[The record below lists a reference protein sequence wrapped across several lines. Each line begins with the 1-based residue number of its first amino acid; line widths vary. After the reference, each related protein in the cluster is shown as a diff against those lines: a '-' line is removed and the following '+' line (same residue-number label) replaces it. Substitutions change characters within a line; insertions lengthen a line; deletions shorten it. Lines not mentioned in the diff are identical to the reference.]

1 MPARR
6 PQLAEL
12 GLFLLVVALPL
23 AFTPF
28 STSPFGDPKLVILVG
43 GSLALWGSGRPLD
56 RRIGALAA
64 LWAVFTALSAL
75 TGVEPIRSLAAHT
88 DGEGGGLMLVLSCAA
103 IVVTA
108 VGVDADLR
116 ERTRRWFVIA
126 SCIVGA
132 LGLVFRFA
140 PDVLTDTFGLRTLSF
155 VGATMGN
162 QLFAA
167 ALLAAGIA
175 AALVPG
181 KRLRNQVVVVAFLA
195 LGAASFGERS
205 SLLLPAVAVIVTLAR
220 TRMPWRA
227 AIALAGT
234 VGVVLLGWQWAQ
246 PILPGRET
254 GAGAALAPLQGE
266 ATDVDR
272 AVVWR
277 VTADSIGEHPLL
289 GWGPGTTQVAYLTN
303 ATPADIA
310 EATRGWADA
319 HNLFLET
326 TVTSGILGLIPLVA
340 IFVLLIGRA
349 WRGGP
354 ERAWSLGAAA
364 ALGAYAMVEPLNL
377 VLTPLLFLFAA
388 MAAGLRAREPAS
400 ADERSPRGVRLGVG
414 IVLSLSLV
422 VSLTMIAGATF
433 ERWGRA
439 YGEEWAYRAALRVQ
453 PWRLTSTEQLALQL
467 AAEGRA
473 GDQQAG
479 AEAKRII
486 ADGVERFPWD
496 VNVRVWAADVDTL
509 LNDPTGAKA
518 WLRQH
523 VERFPADRS
532 VLMGDVPDDG
542 FTLPGEEPVTGG

>member
-23 AFTPF
+23 TFTPF

-43 GSLALWGSGRPLD
+43 GSLALWGSGLPLD

-64 LWAVFTALSAL
+64 LWTAFTALSAL
-75 TGVEPIRSLAAHT
+75 TGVEPIRSLASRT

-108 VGVDADLR
+108 VGVDAALR
-116 ERTRRWFVIA
+116 ERTRRWFVVA

-140 PDVLTDTFGLRTLSF
+140 PDVLTDTLGLKILSF

-181 KRLRNQVVVVAFLA
+181 KRLRNQVLVVAFLA

-205 SLLLPAVAVIVTLAR
+205 SLILPAVAVIVTLAR

-227 AIALAGT
+227 AFALAAT
-234 VGVVLLGWQWAQ
+234 AAVVLLGWQIAE
-246 PILPGRET
+246 PMLPGRET

-272 AVVWR
+272 AVMWR
-277 VTADSIGEHPLL
+277 VTSGSIGEHPLV
-289 GWGPGTTQVAYLTN
+289 GWGPGTTQVAYLTS
-303 ATPADIA
+303 ATPADIE
-310 EATRGWADA
+310 EATRRWADA

-326 TVTSGILGLIPLVA
+326 AVTSGILGLIPLVA
-340 IFVLLIGRA
+340 LLLLLVGRA
-349 WRGGP
+349 WRAGP
-354 ERAWSLGAAA
+354 DRAWSLGAAA

-388 MAAGLRAREPAS
+388 MAAGLRAREPA
-400 ADERSPRGVRLGVG
+400 ADERTPRGVRLAVG

-433 ERWGRA
+433 ERWGRH

-467 AAEGRA
+467 AAQGRA
-473 GDQQAG
+473 GDEQAG
-479 AEAKRII
+479 AEAKRLI
-486 ADGVERFPWD
+486 AEGVERFPWD

-509 LNDPTGAKA
+509 LNDPAGSRA
-518 WLRQH
+518 WRRQH
-523 VERFPADRS
+523 VERFPADAT
-532 VLMGDVPDDG
+532 VLTDDAPDDG
-542 FTLPGEEPVTGG
+542 FTLPGDEPVTGG

>member
-43 GSLALWGSGRPLD
+43 GSLALWGSGLPLD

-64 LWAVFTALSAL
+64 LWTAFTALSAL
-75 TGVEPIRSLAAHT
+75 TGVEPIRSLAART

-116 ERTRRWFVIA
+116 ERTRRWFVVA

-140 PDVLTDTFGLRTLSF
+140 PDVLTDTLGLKTLSF

-181 KRLRNQVVVVAFLA
+181 KRLRNQMVVVAFLA
-195 LGAASFGERS
+195 LGAATFGERS
-205 SLLLPAVAVIVTLAR
+205 SLVLPAVAVVVTLWR
-220 TRMPWRA
+220 SRMPWRTTV
-227 AIALAGT
+227 ALGAT
-234 VGVVLLGWQWAQ
+234 VGVVLLGWQLLDPA
-246 PILPGRET
+246 LPGRET
-254 GAGAALAPLQGE
+254 DVDAALAPLQGQ
-266 ATDVDR
+266 ATDTDR
-272 AVVWR
+272 AVVWK
-277 VTADSIGEHPLL
+277 VTAGGMAERPIL
-289 GWGPGTTQVAYLTN
+289 GWGPGTTQVPYLTR
-303 ATPADIA
+303 ATPADIE
-310 EATRGWADA
+310 EATRRWADA

-340 IFVLLIGRA
+340 LFVLLVGRA
-349 WRGGP
+349 WRAGP

-388 MAAGLRAREPAS
+388 MAAGLRAREPA
-400 ADERSPRGVRLGVG
+400 ADERTPRGVRLAVG

-433 ERWGRA
+433 ERWGRH

-467 AAEGRA
+467 AAQGRA
-473 GDQQAG
+473 GDEQAG

-486 ADGVERFPWD
+486 AEGVERFPWD

-509 LNDPTGAKA
+509 LNDPAGSRA
-518 WLRQH
+518 WRRQH
-523 VERFPADRS
+523 VERFPADADRAH
-532 VLMGDVPDDG
+532 
-542 FTLPGEEPVTGG
+542 

>member
-43 GSLALWGSGRPLD
+43 GSLALWGSGLPLD

-64 LWAVFTALSAL
+64 LWTAFTALSAL
-75 TGVEPIRSLAAHT
+75 TGVEPIRSLAART

-103 IVVTA
+103 IVVTG

-126 SCIVGA
+126 SCVVGA

-140 PDVLTDTFGLRTLSF
+140 PDVLTDTLGLRTLSF

-175 AALVPG
+175 AVLVPG
-181 KRLRNQVVVVAFLA
+181 KRLRNQMVLLAFLA
-195 LGAASFGERS
+195 LGAATFGERS
-205 SLLLPAVAVIVTLAR
+205 SLVLPAVAVLVTLWR
-220 TRMPWRA
+220 SRMPWRTTVTLGA
-227 AIALAGT
+227 T
-234 VGVVLLGWQWAQ
+234 VGVVLLGWQLLDPA
-246 PILPGRET
+246 LPGRET
-254 GAGAALAPLQGE
+254 DVDAALAPLQGQ
-266 ATDVDR
+266 ATDTDR
-272 AVVWR
+272 AVVWK
-277 VTADSIGEHPLL
+277 VTAGGMAERPIL
-289 GWGPGTTQVAYLTN
+289 GWGPGTTQVPYLTR
-303 ATPADIA
+303 ATPADIE
-310 EATRGWADA
+310 EATRRWADA

-340 IFVLLIGRA
+340 LFVLLAWRA
-349 WRGGP
+349 WRAGP

-388 MAAGLRAREPAS
+388 MAAGLRAREPV
-400 ADERSPRGVRLGVG
+400 ADERTPRGVRLAVG

-433 ERWGRA
+433 ERWGRH

-467 AAEGRA
+467 AAQGRA
-473 GDQQAG
+473 GDQEAG
-479 AEAKRII
+479 DEAKRII
-486 ADGVERFPWD
+486 AEGVERFPWD

-509 LNDPTGAKA
+509 LNDPAGSRA
-518 WLRQH
+518 WRRQH
-523 VERFPADRS
+523 VERFPADET
-532 VLMGDVPDDG
+532 LLTDDGPDDG